1 MNSGPPRDVC
11 QGVQR
16 TPPPQNPRTFL
27 ELRQWVPQEVGRR
40 GEAKSKRAGIQFV
53 LRAPGFPDSSPS
65 NTTWLQMT
73 ENLVSSVCTRG
84 ERKYEVGGS
93 GDHGHWGQPSNSL
106 AFPAWPRDGFISS
119 KHRALIQ
126 GRRKG
131 KKEDSSPHCSCPL
144 LSGEELLS
152 QNPPFPSKALLMTP
166 GRSRITWPAPA
177 TGKLDRQILSLSSLQ
192 RGDRQRRNKM
202 AMHVE
207 GAQLPG
213 GRASSGQDWVG
224 AQDQRSFLL
233 GWSFSQRRIPQS
245 FARVMAPAERTRAL
259 SRSLY
264 SQEVFPLLPDARP
277 QSQR

>member
-1 MNSGPPRDVC
+1 MVIGANPP
-11 QGVQR
+11 
-16 TPPPQNPRTFL
+16 
-27 ELRQWVPQEVGRR
+27 
-40 GEAKSKRAGIQFV
+40 
-53 LRAPGFPDSSPS
+53 
-65 NTTWLQMT
+65 
-73 ENLVSSVCTRG
+73 NL
-84 ERKYEVGGS
+84 
-93 GDHGHWGQPSNSL
+93 L

-144 LSGEELLS
+144 LSGEEMLS

-177 TGKLDRQILSLSSLQ
+177 TGKIGQANTQLVQPPEGS
-192 RGDRQRRNKM
+192 RQRRNKM

-207 GAQLPG
+207 GTQFPG

-233 GWSFSQRRIPQS
+233 GWSFSPRRIPQS
-245 FARVMAPAERTRAL
+245 FARVMAPTERTRAL

-264 SQEVFPLLPDARP
+264 SQEVFPLLPDARS

>member
-1 MNSGPPRDVC
+1 MNSKSPPRDVC

-144 LSGEELLS
+144 FIRRGTA
-152 QNPPFPSKALLMTP
+152 FPESALP
-166 GRSRITWPAPA
+166 
-177 TGKLDRQILSLSSLQ
+177 Q
-192 RGDRQRRNKM
+192 
-202 AMHVE
+202 
-207 GAQLPG
+207 
-213 GRASSGQDWVG
+213 
-224 AQDQRSFLL
+224 
-233 GWSFSQRRIPQS
+233 QS
-245 FARVMAPAERTRAL
+245 FAYD
-259 SRSLY
+259 SRPFKNHVASPSYREIGQANTQLV
-264 SQEVFPLLPDARP
+264 QPPEGRP
-277 QSQR
+277 TKEK